1 MKWYSKTYI
10 GVFLA
15 FLYLPIMVLIIFSF
29 NESKGRTFTGFS
41 TKWYVELFHNEAL
54 LDALCTTLIVAF
66 VSAIIATIMGTA
78 AAIGIE
84 KMDNRLKPM
93 VMNLTYVPII
103 NPEIITGVSFMLLFV
118 TAKKLFATVGFEF
131 QFGWATLIL
140 AHITFNVP
148 IVIFNVLPKL
158 RQLDKNVY
166 NAALD
171 LGCNP
176 TQAFRK
182 VVLPEIMPGIAAG
195 FLLSITY
202 SFDDFAVSFFTGSAD
217 SQTLSV
223 VIYSMVRMKVSPE
236 INALSTIM
244 FVVVLFILLIVN
256 INGARQDKL
265 NAKRNMAK
273 EEG

>member
-1 MKWYSKTYI
+1 MKFLSKFYVGI
-10 GVFLA
+10 IYA
-15 FLYLPIMVLIIFSF
+15 FLYLPIAVLIVFSF
-29 NESKGRTFTGFS
+29 NEAKSRTVFTNF
-41 TKWYVELFHNEAL
+41 TFKWYEKLFTNDVILTAFRN
-54 LDALCTTLIVAF
+54 TLIVAL
-66 VSAIIATIMGTA
+66 VAGVCAVVLGTL
-78 AAIGIE
+78 AAIGINAMG
-84 KMDNRLKPM
+84 KKLQSLMLNITYIPM
-93 VMNLTYVPII
+93 MNPDII
-103 NPEIITGVSFMLLFV
+103 IGISLMLLFV
-118 TAKKLFATVGFEF
+118 YIKLELGF
-131 QFGWATLIL
+131 TSLIL

-158 RQLDKNVY
+158 RQLDRNIY

-176 TQAFRK
+176 MQAFGK
-182 VVLPEIMPGIAAG
+182 VVLPEVMPGIYAG

-244 FVVVLFILLIVN
+244 FVVVLLILLLVN
-256 INGARQDKL
+256 INGARQDKKNL
-265 NAKRNMAK
+265 KINTAKGDR
-273 EEG
+273 

>member
-1 MKWYSKTYI
+1 
-10 GVFLA
+10 
-15 FLYLPIMVLIIFSF
+15 
-29 NESKGRTFTGFS
+29 
-41 TKWYVELFHNEAL
+41 
-54 LDALCTTLIVAF
+54 
-66 VSAIIATIMGTA
+66 
-78 AAIGIE
+78 
-84 KMDNRLKPM
+84 
-93 VMNLTYVPII
+93 
-103 NPEIITGVSFMLLFV
+103 MLLFV
-118 TAKKLFATVGFEF
+118 FIRMELGF
-131 QFGWATLIL
+131 TSLIL

-176 TQAFRK
+176 AQAFRK

-202 SFDDFAVSFFTGSAD
+202 SFDDFAVSFFTGAAD

-244 FVVVLFILLIVN
+244 FVVVLFILLLVN
-256 INGARQDKL
+256 INGARKEKKEREL
-265 NAKRNMAK
+265 NMAK
-273 EEG
+273 GEG